1 MTAARPC
8 DTAVTFRPSAP
19 VDAPAIHAVW
29 VRAVRATH
37 HFLSD
42 TDFDDISAMV
52 RDDYAPHADFLVA
65 ERAGVIVGFMGMT
78 GRTIDSL
85 FLDPDMFGPICS
97 VRGSAAP
104 LSPARHRPAPR
115 SPSMSTNGT
124 PAPAPFTNGSAL
136 PSSPA
141 PIPTTG
147 TGPIRSCISAGMYKA
162 SS

>member
-52 RDDYAPHADFLVA
+52 RDDYAPQADFLVA

-85 FLDPDMFGPICS
+85 FLDPDIFGQGLGRAF
-97 VRGSAAP
+97 VARAAQ
-104 LSPARHRPAPR
+104 A
-115 SPSMSTNGT
+115 GT
-124 PAPAPFTNGSAL
+124 PLAVDVNEQNTGARAFYERLGFTVVSRSDTDDRGR
-136 PSSPA
+136 PY
-141 PIPTTG
+141 PILHLS
-147 TGPIRSCISAGMYKA
+147 RDV
-162 SS
+162 

>member
-1 MTAARPC
+1 MTAARPR

-85 FLDPDMFGPICS
+85 FLDPDIFGQGLGRAF
-97 VRGSAAP
+97 VTRAAQ
-104 LSPARHRPAPR
+104 A
-115 SPSMSTNGT
+115 GT
-124 PAPAPFTNGSAL
+124 PLAVDVNEQNTGARAFYERLGFTVVSRSDTDDRGR
-136 PSSPA
+136 PY
-141 PIPTTG
+141 PILHLS
-147 TGPIRSCISAGMYKA
+147 RDA
-162 SS
+162 